1 MEEPQK
7 ERALGLELIRL
18 SLRHIRLLTK
28 VVGAALLASVLFTAP
43 IFIEPEYKSEVVLY
57 PAGAS
62 TSAGLLNS
70 DIRFGFDRDVDNA
83 MQVLQSTILR
93 DSLIRKYDLMHHY
106 EIDTTDPKKQFLLI
120 ETIKDNISV
129 ERTRY
134 NSILIK
140 VYDTDPRLAAAIAND
155 MVRLGDKVKA
165 EIIRRNL
172 RSAYQTVEHEM
183 RLKMEQLTQLADSI
197 RSLKRKNYHDAIG
210 LLSNRFT
217 TKQHHV
223 DQLRTSLDRV
233 RTEENIYDLGKQ
245 YNAIYKVYMTAVANF
260 LTDSGMVAV
269 MSKKLS
275 DEDTTLIRRRAAME
289 GARILVEDLKG
300 KLARLNRSGGRYNQ
314 LMDNYSTEKS
324 LLSGLLEDFEVSTS
338 TFEKEYDNL
347 PLATLKN
354 KYTAELDMYKALKA
368 KYELAL
374 NNLTDLVPASYVI
387 SPAEVPTKKVF
398 PQRLLITALVCV
410 GVYLLAILVLFTLEN
425 KDAIRRELA

>member
-18 SLRHIRLLTK
+18 SLRHIRLLAK

-43 IFIEPEYKSEVVLY
+43 IFIKPEYKSEVVLY

-62 TSAGLLNS
+62 TSASLLNS

-172 RSAYQTVEHEM
+172 RSAYQTVEREM

-245 YNAIYKVYMTAVANF
+245 YNAIYKVYVTAVANF

-275 DEDTTLIRRRAAME
+275 EEDTTLIRRRAAME

-300 KLARLNRSGGRYNQ
+300 KLARLNRSGARYNQ